1 MMKKNNFF
9 TILFLSLVML
19 IPGIIYANEEYII
32 TFDSNGG
39 LYKNQEETY
48 TINKTK
54 LLDEVE
60 IPSKEGYNFLGYYT
74 ENGISLEKYLD
85 SSEIN
90 ENITFY
96 ASWEPLEIKKDKN
109 PIIIVSAILILIGYF
124 YIVLFSKKDD

>member
-1 MMKKNNFF
+1 MTKKNNVFI
-9 TILFLSLVML
+9 ILFLLL
-19 IPGIIYANEEYII
+19 AIIIPGRIYANNKYTI

-74 ENGISLEKYLD
+74 ENGISLETYLNN
-85 SSEIN
+85 SEIN

-96 ASWEPLEIKKDKN
+96 ASWEPVEIKKDKN